1 MYNRQLKAEILRRL
15 DRNPAVAILGPR
27 QIGKTTL
34 ALEIAGERPSSYLD
48 LENPEDLQKLEDP
61 ARYLGAQDGKLV
73 VIDEVQRS
81 PDLFMPLRGIIDA
94 WRREG
99 RGNGRLLVL
108 GSASDR
114 LLRQTSE
121 SLAGR
126 IHYAELAGLGPFEIE
141 ASEGAPLER
150 LWLRGGFPDSYAA
163 ADDRTSH
170 EWRVD
175 LVRTYLER
183 DIPQLGPRIPAATLM
198 RFWTM
203 LAHGQ
208 GELLNASRLASA
220 LGTSSVTVTRYLDM
234 MVDLM
239 LVRRLVPWHGNI
251 GKRLVKSP
259 KVYIRDSGILHAL
272 LRITDYD
279 TLLGHPVLGR
289 SWEGFVVE
297 RVAAALPHDV
307 QPCFYR
313 TQAGAEVDLVLEFG
327 PGDRWAVEIKA
338 GRTPTLTKGF
348 HTACGDL
355 DATGK
360 FAVYSGEEEFRTGDG
375 TRVLSLGCFL
385 RELAAR
391 TAR

>member
-1 MYNRQLKAEILRRL
+1 MYKREIKPDILRRL
-15 DRNPAVAILGPR
+15 GGSPAVAILGPR
-27 QIGKTTL
+27 QVGKTTL
-34 ALEIAGERPSSYLD
+34 ALEIAGERPSTYLD

-61 ARYLGAQDGKLV
+61 AHYLGTQAGKLV
-73 VIDEVQRS
+73 VIDEVQRI

-108 GSASDR
+108 GPASDK

-141 ASEGAPLER
+141 APEGAPLQR
-150 LWLRGGFPDSYAA
+150 LWMRGGFPDSYAA
-163 ADDRTSH
+163 ADDRRSH
-170 EWRVD
+170 EWRGD

-220 LGTSSVTVTRYLDM
+220 LGASSVTVARYLDM

-313 TQAGAEVDLVLEFG
+313 TAAGAEVDLVLEFG
-327 PGDRWAVEIKA
+327 TGDRWAVEIKS
-338 GRTPTLTKGF
+338 GRAPTLSKGF
-348 HTACGDL
+348 HTACADL
-355 DATGK
+355 EATAK
-360 FAVYSGEEEFRTGDG
+360 LAVYTGEEEYRTGDG
-375 TRVLSLGCFL
+375 TRVMPLGSFL

-391 TAR
+391 AGR